1 MALKSSDIVTIQL
14 TMDEVGSLIAALRKA
29 EEIAV
34 AARGHELD
42 FRIQRVRFERKFRD
56 SVPPPPDG
64 EDTRMAD
71 LKDIIDLHTQ
81 PTRKPPRG

>member
-1 MALKSSDIVTIQL
+1 
-14 TMDEVGSLIAALRKA
+14 MDEVGSLIAALRKA

-71 LKDIIDLHTQ
+71 LKDLIDLHTQ

>member
-1 MALKSSDIVTIQL
+1 
-14 TMDEVGSLIAALRKA
+14 MDEVSSLIAALRKA

-56 SVPPPPDG
+56 SVPPPPNG

-71 LKDIIDLHTQ
+71 LNDLISLHTM
-81 PTRKPPRG
+81 PTRKPPGR